1 MKHTYKDFYE
11 HNVEDAS
18 FLWVLRSTRIEQPHY
33 TAHDIHALEQRMET
47 RLDGLMTA
55 LDPGWEACE
64 AALAFQDP
72 GEVFTAMVTAMRSHE
87 AGKIKMAVDA
97 GLENAPATPGLISA
111 MGWLPD
117 ELANPWTERFLNG
130 KEMAHKYL
138 GLATCSVRRQNPGE
152 HLMRILQRS
161 DCQQHEKLYCRALRL
176 IGELRR
182 QDCMPAIHQAIHDDN
197 ENIRF
202 WASWSAVLL
211 GYRASA
217 HHLQNFVFRTNPYQN
232 QAIQLAFRALPVQQA
247 QEWINKLS
255 EDKDQ
260 TRAVIKATSAL
271 GDPHA
276 INWLI
281 NTMQNPALAK
291 LAGESFTLITGIDIK
306 AHQLV
311 LEAPDSIVAID
322 DTDDDIIDQED
333 DENLP
338 IPDAEKVAAIWSQQ
352 SPHYIIGQR
361 YFMSQPMGA
370 EHLKEILISGTQRQ
384 RHAAA
389 LELALSESDVP
400 LPNTRAKI
408 PAS

>member
-1 MKHTYKDFYE
+1 
-11 HNVEDAS
+11 
-18 FLWVLRSTRIEQPHY
+18 
-33 TAHDIHALEQRMET
+33 
-47 RLDGLMTA
+47 
-55 LDPGWEACE
+55 
-64 AALAFQDP
+64 
-72 GEVFTAMVTAMRSHE
+72 
-87 AGKIKMAVDA
+87 
-97 GLENAPATPGLISA
+97 